1 MNFNQIHSQN
11 QQKVEKLAEE
21 LEFKQQEIDNM
32 KNALSDLNTREQ
44 KNLNQMEKEAYS
56 GQRFY

>member
-56 GQRFY
+56 G